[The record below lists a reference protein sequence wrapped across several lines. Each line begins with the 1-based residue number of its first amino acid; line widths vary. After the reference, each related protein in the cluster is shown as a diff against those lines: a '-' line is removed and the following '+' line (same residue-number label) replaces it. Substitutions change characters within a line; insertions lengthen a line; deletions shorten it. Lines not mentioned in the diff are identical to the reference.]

1 MAANPSG
8 AHQAG
13 RAFAGRIDGGGVSVY
28 GVGVRWHACDRQ
40 SPFEARLRRHRL
52 RLPRKITEKPRL
64 SGDNL
69 FILLNNQAIG

>member
-1 MAANPSG
+1 VVGMAANPSG

-40 SPFEARLRRHRL
+40 SPFEA
-52 RLPRKITEKPRL
+52 PWTSPVQKTEL

-69 FILLNNQAIG
+69 FILPSNQAID